1 MAYFRKIVNL
11 FKRKNTKEIDMQK
24 IVKEEKE
31 EAQQD
36 VEIEI
41 KEEIKKDS
49 KVNELGE
56 DKLETQKE
64 IDGDIEIAVQTEVA
78 EIKKEVQP
86 KLEIEKNSEIE
97 VQEKEETKPEVQEE
111 IKTEAKKSSN
121 RNGRTKFQKGLE
133 SYNRRDFS
141 KATKY
146 FEKSIEEN
154 DSDCIKSMYFIGKI
168 HMTVANKM
176 TGKLREEEYK
186 KAEQQFKRCIDQTG
200 EDLYSILELG
210 KLYLK
215 QGNTKKAYKE
225 FQRYIQIN
233 KDATSIGRLWLGKL
247 YISAGEY
254 EKAEIE
260 LEKGIELEK
269 NKGTQCARLELGRLY
284 VREEKYEEAEIK
296 FRECLEFNKKDVYAK
311 ESLKELLKFCNKGK
325 EKESTNLFEKQE
337 SENPKLQY
345 LDEMRIRQKI
355 YLKTI
360 TEDDIKKIKEL
371 IEERKEQ
378 KENYLVLIAIYER
391 IGQKQNALNI
401 IRQMQQNGLEVKGLA
416 QVKERLNSKK
426 ARIYDMAKWDE
437 LIGWNVTQIENEN
450 GSKQN
455 YELQVEKKDQKDS
468 ITEKT
473 QYIQT
478 QENKTNYKLD
488 KVVKIKETKKKTQYI
503 IQEGVKQKSNSTQKS
518 PKEKRVKENDENR
531 EKRKIRDI
539 VGVGVKEVT
548 DRIGQTY
555 YVQMRLY
562 NGGTLNTC
570 AEKIER
576 RQKYIKKYDKLQS
589 ILECSENNKRAK
601 MELMLVLMNEGY
613 SKVVENEFPREYE
626 YINKLVEEYKK
637 KTKTA
642 KEVRQEIDEYCL

>member
-78 EIKKEVQP
+78 EIKMEVQP

-168 HMTVANKM
+168 HMDVANKM

-186 KAEQQFKRCIDQTG
+186 KAEQQFKRCIDQNS

-233 KDATSIGRLWLGKL
+233 KDATSMGRLWLGKL
-247 YISAGEY
+247 YIITGEY

-269 NKGTQCARLELGRLY
+269 DNGTQYARMELGRLY
-284 VREEKYEEAEIK
+284 VREEKYEEAEMR
-296 FRECLEFNKKDVYAK
+296 FRECLEFNEKDVYAK

-473 QYIQT
+473 QYIQM
-478 QENKTNYKLD
+478 QESETNNKLD
-488 KVVKIKETKKKTQYI
+488 KAEKIKETKKKAQYI
-503 IQEGVKQKSNSTQKS
+503 IQEGVKQKSNSTQKG
-518 PKEKRVKENDENR
+518 PKEKRTKENDENR

-539 VGVGVKEVT
+539 VGVGIKEVT
-548 DRIGQTY
+548 DKIGQTY
-555 YVQMRLY
+555 YVQMQLY
-562 NGGTLNTC
+562 NDGALNTR
-570 AEKIER
+570 AETER

-613 SKVVENEFPREYE
+613 SKVVENEFPIEYE

>member
-78 EIKKEVQP
+78 EIKMEVQP

-168 HMTVANKM
+168 HMDVANKM

-186 KAEQQFKRCIDQTG
+186 KAEQQFKRCIDQNS

-233 KDATSIGRLWLGKL
+233 KDATSMGRLWLGKL
-247 YISAGEY
+247 YIITGEY

-269 NKGTQCARLELGRLY
+269 DNGTQYARMELGRLY
-284 VREEKYEEAEIK
+284 VREEKYEEAEMR
-296 FRECLEFNKKDVYAK
+296 FRECLKYNEKDVYAK
-311 ESLKELLKFCNKGK
+311 ESLKELLKLCNKK
-325 EKESTNLFEKQE
+325 EEKESTNLFEKQE
-337 SENPKLQY
+337 SESSKLQY
-345 LDEMRIRQKI
+345 LDEMKIRQKI
-355 YLKTI
+355 YLQTI
-360 TEDDIKKIKEL
+360 TEDDIKKITEL

-378 KENYLVLIAIYER
+378 KENYLVLITIYER

-401 IRQMQQNGLEVKGLA
+401 IRQMQQNGIEVKGLA
-416 QVKERLNSKK
+416 QIKERLNSKK

-450 GSKQN
+450 GLKQD
-455 YELQVEKKDQKDS
+455 YESQVEKKDQKDS

-473 QYIQT
+473 QYIQM
-478 QENKTNYKLD
+478 QESETNNKLD
-488 KVVKIKETKKKTQYI
+488 KAEKIKETKRKAQYI

-518 PKEKRVKENDENR
+518 PKEKRTKENDENI

-539 VGVGVKEVT
+539 VGVGIKEVT
-548 DRIGQTY
+548 DKIGQTY
-555 YVQMRLY
+555 YVQMQLY
-562 NGGTLNTC
+562 NGGALNTC

-613 SKVVENEFPREYE
+613 SKVVENEFPIEYE